1 MKTLDYLHLNEKK
14 VAGVASALHQL
25 LADFQVHYTNLR
37 GMHWN
42 IKGHGFFVLHEK
54 PCPRVCMTIPP
65 RRLTRLQSAS

>member
-14 VAGVASALHQL
+14 VAGVVSALHQL

-42 IKGHGFFVLHEK
+42 IKGHGFFVLHESS
-54 PCPRVCMTIPP
+54 RVCMTIPP

>member
-42 IKGHGFFVLHEK
+42 IKG
-54 PCPRVCMTIPP
+54 
-65 RRLTRLQSAS
+65 TRLLCAAREVREYV

>member
-14 VAGVASALHQL
+14 VAGVTSALHQL

-42 IKGHGFFVLHEK
+42 IKGHTASL
-54 PCPRVCMTIPP
+54 CCTRSSRVCMTIPP

>member
-42 IKGHGFFVLHEK
+42 IKGHGFFVRTRSS
-54 PCPRVCMTIPP
+54 RVCMTIPP